1 MPTVKMSA
9 TLLDLARRVDKDGKI
24 AKIAE
29 VLNEENEILQD
40 IPWRECNEGTQH
52 KETIRTG
59 LPEVFFRKYN
69 QGVQSSKSTTAQI
82 TDPTCMLEGYSNVDA
97 DLIQLNA
104 GQDNGTS
111 YRASED
117 VTFVESMGQKVTRTL
132 FYGTKDASDQFV
144 GLTPRYNDAVDAK
157 NAKNIFNGGGV
168 GSTNMSI
175 WFACWGD
182 KSAFGLYP
190 KGAKGG
196 LVHKNLGERQVMD
209 DVGGEFTAQTS
220 KFSWKPGLTVKDWR
234 YISRICN
241 IDVTDLANVDLIT
254 LMTKAANIIPRNRGG
269 LKCAWYVREEVYTA
283 LELQVKDKAN
293 VHLTIE
299 DLENGGTI
307 MKFKGYPIRQVDQL
321 LATEEAVDFPA

>member
-1 MPTVKMSA
+1 MAVVKMSA
-9 TLLDLARRVDKDGKI
+9 TLLEIARRVDKNGKVAQI
-24 AKIAE
+24 VE
-29 VLNEENEILQD
+29 VLNEENEVLQD

-97 DLIQLNA
+97 DLVHLNA
-104 GQDNGTS
+104 GQDKGAS

-117 VTFVESMGQKVTRTL
+117 VAFVESMGQKVTRTL

-144 GLTPRYNDAVDAK
+144 GFTPRFNDTSAK

-175 WFACWGD
+175 WFICWGD

-190 KGAKGG
+190 KGAQGG
-196 LVHKNLGERQVMD
+196 IVHNNIGERQVMD
-209 DVGGEFTAQTS
+209 SNGGEFTAFTS
-220 KFSWKPGLTVKDWR
+220 KFGWKPGLTVKDWR
-234 YISRICN
+234 YVSRIAN
-241 IDVTDLANVDLIT
+241 VDVTDLANVDLIT

-283 LELQVKDKAN
+283 LELQAKNKAN

-299 DLENGGTI
+299 DLEKGGTI

-321 LATEEAVDFPA
+321 LATEEAVTFPA